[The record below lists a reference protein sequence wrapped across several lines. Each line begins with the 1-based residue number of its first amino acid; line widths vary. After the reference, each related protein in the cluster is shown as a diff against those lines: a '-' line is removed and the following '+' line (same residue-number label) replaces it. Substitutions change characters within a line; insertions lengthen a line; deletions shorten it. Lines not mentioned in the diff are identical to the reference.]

1 MNKQEITT
9 EPDLVPTNSVD
20 DKSSKEFI
28 GIVPPT
34 ASLFTPTSSLGVED
48 TSVEPVAEE
57 EEKEKEEEESEYD
70 VNEENQTESPYFTGY
85 DRMDLTLTPRLPLS
99 KQPLSVHLCLYRI
112 QTKENNPYLEFVLQK
127 HASNQQFYFPSV
139 EPDSLTEG
147 SASASAT
154 FGSASGSAT
163 FGSDNTALKNSLLT
177 HIEVLL
183 GKTSTDY
190 PLFHGYETYQDKV
203 IAFYNLTDYADS
215 SDSPGLEWFLVNELV
230 NPSALDPFVVDFFKE
245 HPLIRTLYTTEHNR
259 EVELPTPL
267 IVYHSS
273 PFPLRQVDPTF
284 GYVYKLVGTESND
297 SHPYILFPPPL
308 NKTFFLLKKE
318 FQEIAVES
326 LTTYHDAFISNEC
339 IRYVEKGITVW
350 IVKDVLAFYR
360 RELDKSEA
368 STVATDTTATVSF
381 FPAKTTT
388 SSLTNSHVRT
398 ESTRSKTPSTQLQ
411 TSTYPSSTHDYDV
424 HASRLLNPGKNRS
437 FQGV

>member
-1 MNKQEITT
+1 MNKPEITT
-9 EPDLVPTNSVD
+9 EPDLVPTS
-20 DKSSKEFI
+20 
-28 GIVPPT
+28 
-34 ASLFTPTSSLGVED
+34 SSLGVED
-48 TSVEPVAEE
+48 TSVDEEREENEDEE
-57 EEKEKEEEESEYD
+57 ENEEEEEEESEYD

-112 QTKENNPYLEFVLQK
+112 QTKENNPYLEFALQK

-147 SASASAT
+147 SASGSAT
-154 FGSASGSAT
+154 SASASGSA
-163 FGSDNTALKNSLLT
+163 SASEETALKNSLLT

-273 PFPLRQVDPTF
+273 PIPMRQTDPTF

-350 IVKDVLAFYR
+350 IVKDVLAFFPHVR
-360 RELDKSEA
+360 REPDTASAEA
-368 STVATDTTATVSF
+368 DTATATVSF

-388 SSLTNSHVRT
+388 SSLTNPHVRT
-398 ESTRSKTPSTQLQ
+398 ESTRSKTPSSQLQ
-411 TSTYPSSTHDYDV
+411 KSTYPSSTHDYDV